1 MANWTRR
8 VIYAS
13 FFWET
18 SVTTAQFI
26 NRLAS
31 ETSPYLLQH
40 VQN

>member
-1 MANWTRR
+1 MANWIRR

-18 SVTTAQFI
+18 SVTTVQFT
-26 NRLAS
+26 NRLAN
-31 ETSPYLLQH
+31 ETSPYLLPH